1 MPRSSTQFR
10 LSGVRKLAASFF
22 GLSFLLTCVPLNS
35 QALDRPQSTQKAIN
49 PQQYSLSN
57 GLRII
62 LVEDHSLPVVS
73 TMVWYKVG
81 ARNETPGLTG
91 LSHILEHMLFQTVGH
106 FRKGEMGATVVR
118 AGGQFNGFTSDD
130 FTAFYETLP
139 PSKLDLALKIESE
152 RMHSATFSQADLTEE
167 IGRVKNELDETSRD
181 QSKNLEREVRALSF
195 IQHPYRNPTVGWR
208 QDLDLITVKEV
219 KEFYE
224 RYFKPNNATLV
235 IVGDFKTQP
244 TLVALGK
251 TFGAIPKI
259 PGATPQVKISEAP
272 QGAERRLILKTQS
285 KIDEV
290 QIAYHAPAFADPD
303 AAAMYVLEKLLN
315 APNAGRIKTRL
326 LDSKVCG
333 YGRSAYEIKKDPG
346 LFTVQLTA
354 PAGTGTQK
362 MLDSWD
368 NLTSQL
374 RSQPVADV
382 ELQRARSQAEFAVIS
397 ERDGAYKTAFQL
409 GYCDTM
415 QSWQKGWTSIERI
428 REVNAADLLRVAKK
442 FLGPENRVVGFLYN
456 PAAKPYAPINNTSP
470 QKPPPQLKQ
479 PPNAS
484 NPSMRPA
491 VTTTYCAGKLWSYKK
506 DDTSYVWPAK
516 LADRRNVLIAQA
528 TQTSKSVPGQSAKA
542 VEPGSGGSSDS
553 AESKPVA
560 NSEKAT
566 SEKVI
571 SEKAISSAPIV
582 QKKVLKNGVTVLVVE
597 SHLTPIVQIS
607 GAIRAGDVFEAAG
620 KKGTSALLVQ
630 MLNDGPAKSSKHEIQ
645 QQQEDMGL
653 TPPAMLKF
661 DPGIENITFQAR
673 VLSKDFYREA
683 TLLATCLKGMSYE
696 DSDCE
701 KAKSD
706 FFSTAKSTEDST
718 NTRVNRALLRSVM
731 SPGSAYY
738 PIDPK
743 EKVHAASNLKAAD
756 LKDFASQHLTPDSTV
771 IVVAGDIAP
780 DLAFSQ
786 VERALDGWS
795 NGSSKHGALP
805 QAVENNKKMLKVSLP
820 ESDSNG
826 KTLLTLGRLMKSQ
839 SEKKDFADLLIADC
853 ALTNHP
859 IFSRLA
865 QRISTD
871 PSLQNNLVFEDMES
885 RYVPLSNMV
894 TWSLTVPVEPRLV
907 QKTSLA
913 LQTELKKFSKSG
925 ITADELAEVK
935 RFLTSALPLRM
946 MPSSS
951 EAAKH
956 VLTEYLQDS
965 EANIPWQLISR
976 IRAADLNTVNSFIK
990 NEFKPDLSVLIVA
1003 GPGSTTVAPA
1013 AKMPAVEA
1021 VEAEAEMESDTATDT
1036 NKSDTN

>member
-1 MPRSSTQFR
+1 M
-10 LSGVRKLAASFF
+10 
-22 GLSFLLTCVPLNS
+22 
-35 QALDRPQSTQKAIN
+35 I
-49 PQQYSLSN
+49 
-57 GLRII
+57 
-62 LVEDHSLPVVS
+62 
-73 TMVWYKVG
+73 WYKVG

-139 PSKLDLALKIESE
+139 PSKLDIALKIESE
-152 RMHSATFSQADLTEE
+152 RMRSATFSQSDLTEE
-167 IGRVKNELDETSRD
+167 IGRVKKELDENSRE
-181 QSKNLEREVRALSF
+181 QSRNLEREVRALSF

-224 RYFKPNNATLV
+224 RYFRPNNATLV

-244 TLVALGK
+244 TLIALGK
-251 TFGAIPKI
+251 TFGVIPKI
-259 PGATPQVKISEAP
+259 PGSIPQVKITEAP
-272 QGAERRLILKTQS
+272 QSAERRLVLKTQS

-290 QIAYHAPAFADPD
+290 QIGYHAPAFADPD

-326 LDSKVCG
+326 LDSKICG
-333 YGRSAYEIKKDPG
+333 YGRTAYEIKKDPG
-346 LFTVQLTA
+346 LFTVELTA
-354 PAGTGTQK
+354 PAGTGPQK
-362 MLDSWD
+362 ILDSWD

-382 ELQRARSQAEFAVIS
+382 ELQRARSQAEFAIIN
-397 ERDGAYKTAFQL
+397 ERDGAYKAAFQL

-415 QSWQKGWTSIERI
+415 QSWQKGWASVERV

-442 FLGPENRVVGFLYN
+442 YLGSENRVVGFLYN
-456 PAAKPYAPINNTSP
+456 PAAKPYAPVRDNTP
-470 QKPPPQLKQ
+470 QKTPPQLKQ
-479 PPNAS
+479 APNAS
-484 NPSMRPA
+484 NPSMRPT
-491 VTTTYCAGKLWSYKK
+491 VTTTYGAGKLWSYKQ
-506 DDTSYVWPAK
+506 DDRTYVWPAK
-516 LADRRNVLIAQA
+516 IVDRRNVLIAQA
-528 TQTSKSVPGQSAKA
+528 QAQNSKPILAQSKKA
-542 VEPGSGGSSDS
+542 VDQDNDTGGNSSNSGNSSGTGRSGSTTSSGNSISTGAGNS
-553 AESKPVA
+553 ASSSGNSKNVEKPVA
-560 NSEKAT
+560 NSEKAV
-566 SEKVI
+566 SL
-571 SEKAISSAPIV
+571 APLV

-597 SHLTPIVQIS
+597 SHLAPIVQIS
-607 GAIRAGDVFEAAG
+607 GAIRAGDVFETAG
-620 KKGTSALLVQ
+620 KKATSALLVQ

-661 DPGIENITFQAR
+661 DTGVENITFQAK
-673 VLSKDFYREA
+673 VMSKDFYREA
-683 TLLATCLKGMSYE
+683 TLIGSCLKGMSYE

-706 FFSTAKSTEDST
+706 YFSTAKSTEDST
-718 NTRVNRALLRSVM
+718 NTRVHRALLRSVM

-738 PIDPK
+738 PVDPK
-743 EKVHAASNLKAAD
+743 EKVHAASNIKAAD
-756 LKDFASQHLTPDSTV
+756 LKEFATQHLTPDSTV
-771 IVVAGDIAP
+771 IVVAGDIAA

-795 NGSSKHGALP
+795 NGGSKHGALP
-805 QAVENNKKMLKVSLP
+805 LAVENNRKMLKVSLP
-820 ESDSNG
+820 DSDSNG

-839 SEKKDFADLLIADC
+839 TEKKDFADLLIADC

-871 PSLQNNLVFEDMES
+871 PSLENNLVFEDMES

-935 RFLTSALPLRM
+935 RFLASALPLRM

-976 IRAADLNTVNSFIK
+976 IRAADLNAVNTFIK

-1003 GPGSTTVAPA
+1003 GPGSTSVSPTS
-1013 AKMPAVEA
+1013 KTPAVEA
-1021 VEAEAEMESDTATDT
+1021 EPEMQNEEGADTSKADTD
-1036 NKSDTN
+1036 KSDTN

>member
-1 MPRSSTQFR
+1 
-10 LSGVRKLAASFF
+10 
-22 GLSFLLTCVPLNS
+22 
-35 QALDRPQSTQKAIN
+35 
-49 PQQYSLSN
+49 
-57 GLRII
+57 
-62 LVEDHSLPVVS
+62 
-73 TMVWYKVG
+73 
-81 ARNETPGLTG
+81 
-91 LSHILEHMLFQTVGH
+91 
-106 FRKGEMGATVVR
+106 
-118 AGGQFNGFTSDD
+118 
-130 FTAFYETLP
+130 
-139 PSKLDLALKIESE
+139 
-152 RMHSATFSQADLTEE
+152 
-167 IGRVKNELDETSRD
+167 
-181 QSKNLEREVRALSF
+181 
-195 IQHPYRNPTVGWR
+195 
-208 QDLDLITVKEV
+208 
-219 KEFYE
+219 
-224 RYFKPNNATLV
+224 
-235 IVGDFKTQP
+235 
-244 TLVALGK
+244 
-251 TFGAIPKI
+251 
-259 PGATPQVKISEAP
+259 
-272 QGAERRLILKTQS
+272 
-285 KIDEV
+285 
-290 QIAYHAPAFADPD
+290 
-303 AAAMYVLEKLLN
+303 
-315 APNAGRIKTRL
+315 
-326 LDSKVCG
+326 
-333 YGRSAYEIKKDPG
+333 
-346 LFTVQLTA
+346 
-354 PAGTGTQK
+354 
-362 MLDSWD
+362 
-368 NLTSQL
+368 
-374 RSQPVADV
+374 
-382 ELQRARSQAEFAVIS
+382 
-397 ERDGAYKTAFQL
+397 
-409 GYCDTM
+409 
-415 QSWQKGWTSIERI
+415 
-428 REVNAADLLRVAKK
+428 
-442 FLGPENRVVGFLYN
+442 
-456 PAAKPYAPINNTSP
+456 
-470 QKPPPQLKQ
+470 
-479 PPNAS
+479 
-484 NPSMRPA
+484 
-491 VTTTYCAGKLWSYKK
+491 
-506 DDTSYVWPAK
+506 
-516 LADRRNVLIAQA
+516 
-528 TQTSKSVPGQSAKA
+528 
-542 VEPGSGGSSDS
+542 
-553 AESKPVA
+553 
-560 NSEKAT
+560 
-566 SEKVI
+566 
-571 SEKAISSAPIV
+571 
-582 QKKVLKNGVTVLVVE
+582 
-597 SHLTPIVQIS
+597 
-607 GAIRAGDVFEAAG
+607 
-620 KKGTSALLVQ
+620 
-630 MLNDGPAKSSKHEIQ
+630 
-645 QQQEDMGL
+645 
-653 TPPAMLKF
+653 
-661 DPGIENITFQAR
+661 
-673 VLSKDFYREA
+673 
-683 TLLATCLKGMSYE
+683 
-696 DSDCE
+696 
-701 KAKSD
+701 
-706 FFSTAKSTEDST
+706 
-718 NTRVNRALLRSVM
+718 M

-1013 AKMPAVEA
+1013 AKTPA